1 MKTKDLFGTSRKD
14 YDQGDV
20 TNSLTQSI
28 LNFIRL
34 RGGAAFRINT
44 NGIPIVINGTLKGW
58 RKSTNPG
65 AADIRA
71 IINGYSIDIEVKSD
85 TDKLNPNQVNFKR
98 QVEEAKGQYWEVRRF
113 EDFYNFY
120 NYFISSFK

>member
-1 MKTKDLFGTSRKD
+1 MKTKDLFGAVRRD
-14 YDQGDV
+14 YGQGDI

-44 NGIPIVINGTLKGW
+44 NGIPIVINGSFKGW

-71 IINGYSIDIEVKSD
+71 IINGHSIDIEVKSD
-85 TDKLNPNQVNFKR
+85 TDKLNPNQVIFKQ
-98 QVEEAKGQYWEVRRF
+98 QVEYAKGQYWEVRRF
-113 EDFYNFY
+113 EDFYNYY
-120 NYFISSFK
+120 NAFISSLK